1 MKAKIKDA
9 QKKQKEAKKK
19 DYYKILGVDRNASD
33 ADIKKSYKALALK
46 YHPDRNRS
54 KSQAEQ
60 EDASKKFK

>member
-19 DYYKILGVDRNASD
+19 DYYKILGVDRNAND
-33 ADIKKSYKALALK
+33 ADIKKAYKALALK

-60 EDASKKFK
+60 